1 MIKFKIKGLNELEK
15 EFRDNFKSASVEW
28 GYGPNSGYHEDGR
41 PYSEIAA
48 AHEYGAPRNKMYNNK
63 LGHPAPIPQRDFF
76 TQTVERTGKLLQ
88 PEKEIIV
95 IKKGIFNSKRLIEYI
110 VKSLQMTLASV
121 INYGNFEPNSE
132 ATIAKKGFNKPLV
145 ETGGLAD
152 AAKVQGEIKVYK
164 V

>member
-15 EFRDNFKSASVEW
+15 EFRNNFKSASVEW

-63 LGHPAPIPQRDFF
+63 FGHPAPIPQRDFF
-76 TQTVERTGKLLQ
+76 TQTIEGVDVLPKAIDRLTTR
-88 PEKEIIV
+88 
-95 IKKGIFNSKRLIEYI
+95 KGVFDSKRAVEFVIE
-110 VKSLQMTLASV
+110 SLKLRLKEV
-121 INYGNFEPNSE
+121 IDYGNFEPNSE